1 MRSTLSTSRS
11 FVLAAL
17 RALHLDPRPRSTAKS
32 TGDNEERISISITHS
47 TPLRGSST
55 QISARRFDHYVDFG
69 GRSTMPLVLTADHG
83 AVRLLTLNRPEA
95 RKALSRDLIRATY
108 TPLTEADADDPGGG
122 VGLAGAD
129 PAVRPR
135 VHPQE

>member
-55 QISARRFDHYVDFG
+55 QISARRFGHYVDFG
-69 GRSTMPLVLTADHG
+69 GRSTVTESLVLSEDHG

-95 RKALSRDLIRATY
+95 RNALSRDLIRAAY
-108 TPLTEADADDPGGG
+108 TALTEADAD
-122 VGLAGAD
+122 
-129 PAVRPR
+129 
-135 VHPQE
+135 